1 MRTLFKH
8 ILEYLW
14 KNRTTRDKRS
24 RSLFLLS
31 TNQLSTRGDPMQ
43 TLIPHEEI
51 SVLALRLYRKN
62 IQYDEMIFRLAKLCK
77 TLQLNLDLNGCQD
90 DAWIDI
96 NVFKTVDD
104 MRARLRHDK
113 LIEPNSEDVEELAKI
128 IKEQKPEKSKLHWFI
143 AEKTLVLEKLKK
155 MFEEQ

>member
-1 MRTLFKH
+1 
-8 ILEYLW
+8 
-14 KNRTTRDKRS
+14 
-24 RSLFLLS
+24 
-31 TNQLSTRGDPMQ
+31 MQ